1 MSAATVGWIVLGLI
15 VLVVAVVLVFWLLS
29 WLYRRSSKETSFV
42 RTGFGGQKVVINGG
56 ALVLPIIHEVIQ
68 VNMNTLRLEVRRGR
82 ESALITKNRMRVD
95 VVAEFYVRVK
105 PREEAVADAAQ
116 TLGSRTMQPDQLRE
130 LLEGKFVDALRSV
143 AAEVTMEEM
152 HEKRGD
158 YVKRVKAAVADDL
171 LKNGLELEAV
181 SLTGLDQ
188 TNMEFFNPSN
198 AFDAEGLTQLTEQIE
213 RRKKIRN
220 DIEQDTMIQIRNK
233 NLEAEKLALEIDR
246 DSEYARLQQE
256 RELEVRRAVQ
266 RSELAKEKAL
276 RERESE
282 QARIQAQQQIE
293 TSKILQERALD
304 EERIARELQIQQL
317 EIARRKSM
325 ELAEQDRAIAIAEK
339 SREQSE
345 AQAEADLAR
354 AQAVAAEE
362 KVFSARE
369 IEIAQRRKEIDLIGA
384 AQEIERETLRL
395 QKLAAAEKQAAVDRS
410 SAHQTAAE
418 GEAEADKIRALAAKI
433 RYEIEAAG
441 ARQMNEAQ
449 NILTPDS
456 RAATIRMKLIEK
468 LDAIIRESAKPMEK
482 IESIKIL
489 QVDGLTGGGGGVR
502 GDGEG
507 KGGVTENLVNQAL
520 RYRAQAPLIDAL
532 LKEIGIP
539 GGDINKLAG
548 VLGEDAID
556 APVVSGRGKG
566 RE

>member
-1 MSAATVGWIVLGLI
+1 MSGATIGWIILGLI
-15 VLVVAVVLVFWLLS
+15 VLVVVVVLVFWLLS

-105 PREEAVADAAQ
+105 PSPEAVADAAQ

-143 AAEVTMEEM
+143 AAAVTMEEM

-158 YVKRVKAAVADDL
+158 YVKRVKAAVAEDL

-233 NLEAEKLALEIDR
+233 NLEAEKMALEIDR

-266 RSELAKEKAL
+266 RAELSKERSL
-276 RERESE
+276 REQESE
-282 QARIQAQQQIE
+282 QARIESQQRIE
-293 TSKILQERALD
+293 VSKILQERTLD
-304 EERIARELQIQQL
+304 EERIARERQIQQL
-317 EIARRKSM
+317 EIERRKTM
-325 ELAEQDRAIAIAEK
+325 ELAEQDRAIAIAGK

-410 SAHQTAAE
+410 SARRTAAE
-418 GEAEADKIRALAAKI
+418 GEADADKIRALAAKI

-456 RAATIRMKLIEK
+456 RAAAIRMKLVDK
-468 LDAIIRESAKPMEK
+468 LDAIIRESVKPMEK
-482 IESIKIL
+482 IETIKIL
-489 QVDGLTGGGGGVR
+489 QVDGLTGGGPR
-502 GDGEG
+502 AEGDGR
-507 KGGVTENLVNQAL
+507 GGVTENLVNQAL

-532 LKEIGIP
+532 LKEIGIS
-539 GGDINKLAG
+539 GGDIGKLTSELAEETA
-548 VLGEDAID
+548 VTPLA
-556 APVVSGRGKG
+556 SGGGKK

>member
-1 MSAATVGWIVLGLI
+1 MSGATVGWIILGLI
-15 VLVVAVVLVFWLLS
+15 VLVVAVALLFWLLS

-82 ESALITKNRMRVD
+82 DSALITRDRMRVD

-105 PREEAVADAAQ
+105 PSPDAVADAAQ

-143 AAEVTMEEM
+143 AAEVSMEQM

-158 YVKRVKAAVADDL
+158 YVKRVKAAVAEDL

-233 NLEAEKLALEIDR
+233 NLEAEKLALDIDR

-256 RELEVRRAVQ
+256 RELEIRRAVQ
-266 RSELAKEKAL
+266 RTELVKERAL
-276 RERESE
+276 REKESE
-282 QARIQAQQQIE
+282 QARIEAQRQVE
-293 TSKILQERALD
+293 VAKILQERALD
-304 EERIARELQIQQL
+304 EERIARERQIQQL
-317 EIARRKSM
+317 EIERRKTL
-325 ELAEQDRAIAIAEK
+325 ELAEQERAIAIADK

-345 AQAEADLAR
+345 AQAVADLAR

-369 IEIAQRRKEIDLIGA
+369 VEVAERRKHIDLIGA
-384 AQEIERETLRL
+384 AQEVEREAMRV
-395 QKLAAAEKQAAVDRS
+395 QQLAAAEKHAAVDR
-410 SAHQTAAE
+410 AAARRTAAE
-418 GEAEADKIRALAAKI
+418 GEAEADKIKALAAKI
-433 RYEIEAAG
+433 RYEIEAVG
-441 ARQMNEAQ
+441 MRQMNEAQ
-449 NILTPDS
+449 NVLTPDS
-456 RAATIRMKLIEK
+456 RASAVRMKL
-468 LDAIIRESAKPMEK
+468 LDKVEAIIRESVKPMEK
-482 IESIKIL
+482 IEGIKIL
-489 QVDGLTGGGGGVR
+489 QVDGLGGGGR
-502 GDGEG
+502 GEPDGKTGIAES
-507 KGGVTENLVNQAL
+507 VVNQAL

-532 LKEIGIP
+532 LREIGIA
-539 GGDINKLAG
+539 GGDINKLTTA
-548 VLGEDAID
+548 LGEAN
-556 APVVSGRGKG
+556 AEQPVVARTGKI

>member
-1 MSAATVGWIVLGLI
+1 MSGATIGWIILGLI
-15 VLVVAVVLVFWLLS
+15 VLVVVVVLVFWLLS

-95 VVAEFYVRVK
+95 VVAEFYVRVQ
-105 PREEAVADAAQ
+105 PSPEAVADAAQ

-158 YVKRVKAAVADDL
+158 YVKRVKAAVAEDL

-233 NLEAEKLALEIDR
+233 NLEAEKMALEIDR

-266 RSELAKEKAL
+266 RAELSKERSL
-276 RERESE
+276 REQESE
-282 QARIQAQQQIE
+282 QARIESQQRIE
-293 TSKILQERALD
+293 VSKILQERTLD
-304 EERIARELQIQQL
+304 EERIARERQIQQL
-317 EIARRKSM
+317 EIERRKTM
-325 ELAEQDRAIAIAEK
+325 ELAEQDRAIAIAGK

-395 QKLAAAEKQAAVDRS
+395 QKLASAEKQAAVDRS
-410 SAHQTAAE
+410 SARRTAAE
-418 GEAEADKIRALAAKI
+418 GEADADKIRALAAKI

-456 RAATIRMKLIEK
+456 RAAAIRMKLVDK
-468 LDAIIRESAKPMEK
+468 LDAIIRESVKPMEK
-482 IESIKIL
+482 IETIKIL
-489 QVDGLTGGGGGVR
+489 QVDGLTGGGPR
-502 GDGEG
+502 AEGDG

-532 LKEIGIP
+532 LKEIGIS
-539 GGDINKLAG
+539 GGDIGKLTSELAEETA
-548 VLGEDAID
+548 VTPLA
-556 APVVSGRGKG
+556 SGGGKK

>member
-1 MSAATVGWIVLGLI
+1 MSGATIGWIILGLI

-82 ESALITKNRMRVD
+82 DSALITRDRMRVD

-105 PREEAVADAAQ
+105 PSPEAVADAAQ

-143 AAEVTMEEM
+143 AAEVSMEQM

-158 YVKRVKAAVADDL
+158 YVKRVKAAVAEDL

-233 NLEAEKLALEIDR
+233 NLEAEKLALDIDR

-266 RSELAKEKAL
+266 RAELVKERAL
-276 RERESE
+276 REKESE
-282 QARIQAQQQIE
+282 QARIEAQRQVE
-293 TSKILQERALD
+293 VAKIQQERGLD
-304 EERIARELQIQQL
+304 EERIARERQIQQL
-317 EIARRKSM
+317 EIERRKTL
-325 ELAEQDRAIAIAEK
+325 ELAEQDRAIAIADK

-354 AQAVAAEE
+354 AQAVTAEE

-369 IEIAQRRKEIDLIGA
+369 VEVAERRKHIELIGA
-384 AQEIERETLRL
+384 AQEVEREAMRV
-395 QKLAAAEKQAAVDRS
+395 QQLAAAEKHAAVDR
-410 SAHQTAAE
+410 AAARRTAAE

-441 ARQMNEAQ
+441 MRQMNEAQ
-449 NILTPDS
+449 NVLTPDS
-456 RAATIRMKLIEK
+456 RASAVRMKLLDKIE
-468 LDAIIRESAKPMEK
+468 AIIRESVKPMEK
-482 IESIKIL
+482 LEGIKIL
-489 QVDGLTGGGGGVR
+489 QVDGLGGGGGR
-502 GDGEG
+502 GETDGKTGIAES
-507 KGGVTENLVNQAL
+507 VVNQAL

-532 LKEIGIP
+532 LKEIGIA
-539 GGDINKLAG
+539 GGDINKLTTTLAEAN
-548 VLGEDAID
+548 VEQPAI
-556 APVVSGRGKG
+556 ARTGKV

>member
-1 MSAATVGWIVLGLI
+1 MSGATIGWIILGLI
-15 VLVVAVVLVFWLLS
+15 VLVVVVVLVFWLLS

-105 PREEAVADAAQ
+105 PSPEAVADAAQ

-158 YVKRVKAAVADDL
+158 YVKRVKAAVAEDL

-233 NLEAEKLALEIDR
+233 NLEAEKMALEIDR

-266 RSELAKEKAL
+266 RAELSKERSL
-276 RERESE
+276 REQESE
-282 QARIQAQQQIE
+282 QARIESQQRIE
-293 TSKILQERALD
+293 VSKILQERTLD
-304 EERIARELQIQQL
+304 EERIARERQIQQL
-317 EIARRKSM
+317 EIERRKTM
-325 ELAEQDRAIAIAEK
+325 ELAEQDRAIAIAGK

-395 QKLAAAEKQAAVDRS
+395 QKTRLSRKAGGRGSILRTADGSRGRGRRRQDPGAGGQDSLRDR
-410 SAHQTAAE
+410 
-418 GEAEADKIRALAAKI
+418 
-433 RYEIEAAG
+433 
-441 ARQMNEAQ
+441 
-449 NILTPDS
+449 
-456 RAATIRMKLIEK
+456 
-468 LDAIIRESAKPMEK
+468 
-482 IESIKIL
+482 
-489 QVDGLTGGGGGVR
+489 GGGQHAR
-502 GDGEG
+502 
-507 KGGVTENLVNQAL
+507 
-520 RYRAQAPLIDAL
+520 
-532 LKEIGIP
+532 
-539 GGDINKLAG
+539 
-548 VLGEDAID
+548 
-556 APVVSGRGKG
+556 
-566 RE
+566 

>member
-1 MSAATVGWIVLGLI
+1 MSGATIGWIILGLI

-82 ESALITKNRMRVD
+82 DSALITRDRMRVD

-105 PREEAVADAAQ
+105 PSPEAVADAAQ

-143 AAEVTMEEM
+143 AAEVSMEQM

-158 YVKRVKAAVADDL
+158 YVKRVKAAVAEDL

-233 NLEAEKLALEIDR
+233 NLEAEKLALDIDR

-266 RSELAKEKAL
+266 RAELVKERAL
-276 RERESE
+276 REKESE
-282 QARIQAQQQIE
+282 QARIEAQRQVE
-293 TSKILQERALD
+293 VAKIQQERALD
-304 EERIARELQIQQL
+304 EERIARERQIQQL
-317 EIARRKSM
+317 EIERRKTL
-325 ELAEQDRAIAIAEK
+325 ELAEQERAIAVADK

-345 AQAEADLAR
+345 AQAVADLAR

-369 IEIAQRRKEIDLIGA
+369 VEVAERRKHIDLIGA
-384 AQEIERETLRL
+384 AQEVEREAMRL
-395 QKLAAAEKQAAVDRS
+395 QQLAAAEKHAAADR
-410 SAHQTAAE
+410 AAARRTAAE
-418 GEAEADKIRALAAKI
+418 GEAEADKIRAMAAKI
-433 RYEIEAAG
+433 RYEIEAVG
-441 ARQMNEAQ
+441 MRQMNEAQ
-449 NILTPDS
+449 NVLTPDS
-456 RAATIRMKLIEK
+456 RASAVRMKL
-468 LDAIIRESAKPMEK
+468 LDKVEAIIRESVKPMEK
-482 IESIKIL
+482 LEGIKIL
-489 QVDGLTGGGGGVR
+489 QVDGLGGGGGR
-502 GDGEG
+502 GEADGKTGIAES
-507 KGGVTENLVNQAL
+507 VVNQAL

-532 LKEIGIP
+532 LKEIGIA
-539 GGDINKLAG
+539 GGDIGKLTTA
-548 VLGEDAID
+548 LGEASVEQ
-556 APVVSGRGKG
+556 PVIARAGKV